1 MAGTLCP
8 SARTSR
14 LALVTAGK
22 LASAITSSS
31 PCPIWAI
38 RYKSSGERML
48 GMRFNMVFFL
58 DRGVILAR
66 VARHHE
72 IRGLAQRLATYFM
85 VAAAARRG
93 MFRPW
98 LARCSPQNNLPARQR
113 HPSSKETPLAHD
125 RGLCGGESR

>member
-8 SARTSR
+8 SARTSP
-14 LALVTAGK
+14 LALVTAEK

-66 VARHHE
+66 VAPRDPRPGE
-72 IRGLAQRLATYFM
+72 ATGD
-85 VAAAARRG
+85 A
-93 MFRPW
+93 
-98 LARCSPQNNLPARQR
+98 L
-113 HPSSKETPLAHD
+113 HD
-125 RGLCGGESR
+125 RGSRAAWNVSPVARTMQRSE